1 MDAKMIF
8 AKKAIVRL
16 MLDGTPAY
24 GMLEGDV
31 ISLYGSS
38 PFEGGKPGD
47 KKIALDQAELLAPCE
62 PSKVVAVGLNYK
74 AHAKEVNKPLPEE
87 PMIFIKPSTAVIG
100 PGDDVIYPPQA
111 TRVDYE
117 AELAIVIAKKCRKG
131 SLRPTPGNT
140 FWATPA

>member
-1 MDAKMIF
+1 M
-8 AKKAIVRL
+8 
-16 MLDGTPAY
+16 
-24 GMLEGDV
+24 
-31 ISLYGSS
+31 
-38 PFEGGKPGD
+38 
-47 KKIALDQAELLAPCE
+47 APCE

-117 AELAIVIAKKCRKG
+117 AELAIVIAKSAGG
-131 SLRPTPGNT
+131 SPRPTPGNT